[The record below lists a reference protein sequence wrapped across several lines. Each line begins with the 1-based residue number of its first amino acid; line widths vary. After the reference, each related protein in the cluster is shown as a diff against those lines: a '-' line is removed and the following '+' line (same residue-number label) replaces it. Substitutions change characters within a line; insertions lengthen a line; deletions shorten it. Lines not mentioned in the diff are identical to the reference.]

1 MKKIVK
7 KKQLIIN
14 IQNRWNKL
22 EKKRYKTIAEEFH
35 ISSLTAKK
43 YVMMSEKE
51 IQSMDSPKKYKKRRT
66 ATDDYIN
73 MIYKMLLDGIQPE
86 VVFSYC
92 IKKGYINSWKA
103 LDNRIYRLLKNNF
116 GVKLKINWYM
126 KWEYPKKL
134 IIISK
139 KDILKHI
146 TSKHQ
151 KNKIIEEHINILENK
166 YPVIQEM
173 REIYNDF
180 YETIMGSDC
189 EALDIFIS
197 KYKESRLKTLIEGIE
212 KDIAPIKNAISFP
225 QSSGFVE
232 GNNNKFKLIKRIL
245 YGRSKIVNL
254 FRKCYLPFLMNN
266 TDFKL
271 MDLLKETKNST
282 ISCTV

>member
-1 MKKIVK
+1 
-7 KKQLIIN
+7 
-14 IQNRWNKL
+14 
-22 EKKRYKTIAEEFH
+22 
-35 ISSLTAKK
+35 
-43 YVMMSEKE
+43 
-51 IQSMDSPKKYKKRRT
+51 
-66 ATDDYIN
+66 
-73 MIYKMLLDGIQPE
+73 
-86 VVFSYC
+86 
-92 IKKGYINSWKA
+92 
-103 LDNRIYRLLKNNF
+103 
-116 GVKLKINWYM
+116 
-126 KWEYPKKL
+126 
-134 IIISK
+134 
-139 KDILKHI
+139 
-146 TSKHQ
+146 
-151 KNKIIEEHINILENK
+151 
-166 YPVIQEM
+166 M

-266 TDFKL
+266 SDFQL
-271 MDLLKETKNST
+271 MDLLHGTKNST